1 MRKKLLPVLLTL
13 VLAVALLTVGA
24 LADASDNVIYVNA
37 NDTTAD
43 TETGVGTASNPYNSL
58 DAAVDK
64 APDGSVIEI
73 LSDVTTDGL
82 ELRKDLTIR
91 GGMVAEGTEKYTIKF
106 VEYGIALW
114 GKSLTFEN
122 CNVEMDGIGSTPYT
136 AEWDWMTICAS
147 AGASMTLNNVNMT
160 MDAEL
165 SLIHI

>member
-1 MRKKLLPVLLTL
+1 MRKKLLPVLLTFA
-13 VLAVALLTVGA
+13 LAIALLTVGA

-122 CNVEMDGIGSTPYT
+122 CNVEMSLNSRENLLIRILRVSTR
-136 AEWDWMTICAS
+136 
-147 AGASMTLNNVNMT
+147 SMHIRQILISFK
-160 MDAEL
+160 
-165 SLIHI
+165 SLTSTRKYKQLVP